1 MLGIVVMIA
10 LATTGS
16 ALAEKVK
23 ANQETRVLN
32 HPGEQGK
39 LVVKVKEGQSM
50 TLLGAEG
57 RWLKVRVQGRTGWV
71 PRSKVEM
78 ADPDEIARNTRRR
91 PFVDGRSTKR
101 GFGSSEAPEDR
112 IGADAVDTT
121 PGDESPP
128 SSGPANDEDEP
139 AKKPSK
145 ADKAAKPGKSGKS
158 GKPATLAKGAS
169 TSDDDDDDAPTPKK
183 PVAKPAEKLAA
194 KPAKPTKGGKADKAD
209 TADDEDEDVADEK
222 PATKPTPKPAAKP
235 ARVAAKGAKGD
246 KGDKGDKSDEDDGD
260 DEAADKPRAKPAA
273 KRNDDAENPATDD
286 DGADKRP
293 KAHVAAK
300 SKVFGERDEAGDVE
314 FTAKPGDV
322 LYPGEKKGNWTK
334 VETEEGDEG
343 WILSDNLEVDGG
355 SVGGGKGR
363 AIGIT
368 VGLGVGYLSQS
379 LVATGVAAAPT
390 TDQVPDVYAIGTSI
404 ETLNLGGSY
413 FTSLGKYVAGVDGG
427 LAYSKTISG
436 GVSYKGVVTPLTIA
450 DYTLRGTIGYPT
462 SRPSGLTLLARLGYR
477 YRAYMVA
484 NYQDFATATSK
495 NPAKVPQEVLKAPT
509 IGFAIAMPKLTQKL
523 GLIVGLDAIA
533 FGGSV
538 AQTAGLEDGKAGAA
552 TVTVLSFSAGLVY
565 AWKPQLGLIFAYGLD
580 HGSYDFGKPSDAPM
594 SLRGHATT
602 ATDVTRTDTMH
613 QFSVT
618 VARGF

>member
-1 MLGIVVMIA
+1 MRVLGIVVMIA
-10 LATTGS
+10 LASAGS

-23 ANQETRVLN
+23 ANQEARVLN

-50 TLLGAEG
+50 TLLGSEG

-78 ADPDEIARNTRRR
+78 ADPDEVARNTRRR

-121 PGDESPP
+121 PGDEGP
-128 SSGPANDEDEP
+128 SSGGSSADPDDKPEKKTTKP
-139 AKKPSK
+139 VQVAKSG
-145 ADKAAKPGKSGKS
+145 AKP
-158 GKPATLAKGAS
+158 A
-169 TSDDDDDDAPTPKK
+169 TSDDDDEEDKPTAKK
-183 PVAKPAEKLAA
+183 PVKPVKLAA
-194 KPAKPTKGGKADKAD
+194 KPAKGSAGDD
-209 TADDEDEDVADEK
+209 DDDEEDKPAKKPVTKPVTKPAKSPTSADEEDDEK
-222 PATKPTPKPAAKP
+222 PATKPTKTTKTTKPTKVAIKGDDDEEDAKP
-235 ARVAAKGAKGD
+235 AKGAKPSV
-246 KGDKGDKSDEDDGD
+246 KH
-260 DEAADKPRAKPAA
+260 
-273 KRNDDAENPATDD
+273 DDAENPVTGD
-286 DGADKRP
+286 DGDAKRP

-300 SKVFGERDEAGDVE
+300 SKVFGERDPASDVE

-322 LYPGEKKGNWTK
+322 LYPGETKGNWTK

-355 SVGGGKGR
+355 SGGGRKRR
-363 AIGIT
+363 AIGIN
-368 VGLGVGYLSQS
+368 VGLGVGYLSQ
-379 LVATGVAAAPT
+379 AMTTTGVAAAPT
-390 TDQVPDVYAIGTSI
+390 TDQVPDVYSIGTSI

-413 FTSLGKYVAGVDGG
+413 FTSLGKYIAGVDGG

-436 GVSYKGVVTPLTIA
+436 GVSYKGVITPLTIA

-477 YRAYMVA
+477 YRAYMVS
-484 NYQDFATATSK
+484 NYQDYTTMTSK

-538 AQTAGLEDGKAGAA
+538 AQTEGLEDGKGGAA
-552 TVTVLSFSAGLVY
+552 SVTVINFSAGLAY
-565 AWKPQLGLIFAYGLD
+565 AWKPQLDLVFAYDLD
-580 HGSYDFGKPSDAPM
+580 HGSYDFGKPSDATM
-594 SLRGHATT
+594 SMRGHAMT
-602 ATDVTRTDTMH
+602 ATDVTRGDTMH

-618 VARGF
+618 VAKGF